1 MLMTGSRLRGLSV
14 ADVNLWFVLLVV
26 LLLAGVVRITP
37 LSSSVYPLND
47 GGLFARMASD
57 LAANGFLIPHFT
69 GYNGD
74 AIPFAYPPL
83 GLYLT
88 AAIDTIL
95 GVDPIETLRWL
106 PAALSTASVLA
117 MYLLAAELLRSRWRG
132 VVAAAAFALMPR
144 SYLWLITGGGVTR
157 ALGLF
162 LALLALRQG
171 VVMLRH
177 LRSRDVAAT
186 AILGGLTSLAHPQAA
201 VFLGLSLLTLL
212 AFPIVSGRRVASVG
226 RIALAGVGSLFL
238 ASPWLVAVV
247 IIHGPAPLLAA
258 GQTGLDPGNG
268 ATQILGLA
276 FADTPVFDLMT
287 ALGVLGILVRTARR
301 RWMIPVWLALTI
313 LIDPRAGMT
322 YATVPLALSVVPILG
337 DLMSRMAPAHGVSAT
352 LESATVLVVLRRH
365 PAVAILAVLL
375 LFVSLRTTARTAVAE
390 TSPLHGLQ
398 PDQVAAMA
406 WVRDNTTEGAMFSVV
421 TSGSWESDYLSEWF
435 PVLAQRTSIG
445 TVQGSEWRGFS
456 AFLKRL
462 AIYRQLQVCALETAS
477 CLDEW
482 TKGWELPQSY
492 VFLPK
497 GSLFGP
503 SSPTDCCPA
512 LRETLMISAQYR
524 VIYAGPGATI
534 FAPTD

>member
-1 MLMTGSRLRGLSV
+1 MPRPRLRNPSV
-14 ADVNLWFVLLVV
+14 ADLNVWFVLLVV
-26 LLLAGVVRITP
+26 LLLGGLVRIAP

-57 LAANGFLIPHFT
+57 LAANGFLIPGFT
-69 GYNGD
+69 GYNGG

-88 AAIDTIL
+88 AGIDTLL
-95 GVDPIETLRWL
+95 GVDPIQTLRWL

-117 MYLLAAELLRSRWRG
+117 MYLLATELLRSRWRG
-132 VVAAAAFALMPR
+132 VLAAAAFALMPR
-144 SYLWLITGGGVTR
+144 SYLWLIVGGGVTR

-171 VVMLRH
+171 LVMLRH
-177 LRSRDVAAT
+177 LRSRDVVAT
-186 AILGGLTSLAHPQAA
+186 AILGGLTSLAHPQAG
-201 VFLGLSLLTLL
+201 VFLGLSLVTVL
-212 AFPIVSGRRVASVG
+212 AFHIVPGRRVASVV
-226 RIALAGVGSLFL
+226 RIVIAGVGGLL
-238 ASPWLVAVV
+238 VASPWLVAVV
-247 IIHGPAPLLAA
+247 MMHGPAPLFAA

-268 ATQILGLA
+268 AAQILGLA

-287 ALGVLGILVRTARR
+287 ALGVLGILVRIARR
-301 RWMIPVWLALTI
+301 QWMIPVWLVLTI

-337 DLMSRMAPAHGVSAT
+337 ELLSRMAPAHGASVT
-352 LESATVLVVLRRH
+352 LEAATVPAILRRH

-375 LFVSLRTTARTAVAE
+375 LFVALRTTARTAVAE

-398 PDQVAAMA
+398 ADHVAAMA
-406 WVRDNTTEGAMFSVV
+406 WVRDNTGEGAIFSVV
-421 TSGSWESDYLSEWF
+421 TGGSWESDYLSEWF

-456 AFLKRL
+456 AFLTRL
-462 AIYRQLQVCALETAS
+462 AIYRQLQDCARVAAS
-477 CLDEW
+477 CLDNW
-482 TKGWELPQSY
+482 GKGWGLPVSY
-492 VFLPK
+492 VFVPK
-497 GSLFGP
+497 GSLYGP

-512 LRETLMISAQYR
+512 LRETLMISTHYR
-524 VIYAGPGATI
+524 VIYDGPGATI

>member
-1 MLMTGSRLRGLSV
+1 MTRPRLRGPSV
-14 ADVNLWFVLLVV
+14 ADLNVWFVLLVV
-26 LLLAGVVRITP
+26 LLLGAVVRIAP
-37 LSSSVYPLND
+37 LSSSDYPLND
-47 GGLFARMASD
+47 GGLFARMSSD
-57 LAANGFLIPHFT
+57 LAANGFLIPGFT
-69 GYNGD
+69 GYNGG

-88 AAIDTIL
+88 AGIDTLL

-106 PAALSTASVLA
+106 PAAFSAASVLA

-132 VVAAAAFALMPR
+132 VIAAAAFALMPR
-144 SYLWLITGGGVTR
+144 SYLWLIVGGGATR

-162 LALLALRQG
+162 FALLAVRQG

-177 LRSRDVAAT
+177 LRSRDIVAT
-186 AILGGLTSLAHPQAA
+186 AILGGLTGLAHPQAA
-201 VFLGLSLLTLL
+201 VFLGLSLLTVP
-212 AFPIVSGRRVASVG
+212 AFHIAPGRRVASVV
-226 RIALAGVGSLFL
+226 RIALAAVGALL
-238 ASPWLVAVV
+238 VASPWLLAVV

-258 GQTGLDPGNG
+258 GQTGLDLGIG
-268 ATQILGLA
+268 ASQLLGLA

-287 ALGVLGILVRTARR
+287 ALGVLGILVRIARR
-301 RWMIPVWLALTI
+301 QWMIPVWLVLTI

-337 DLMSRMAPAHGVSAT
+337 ELIARMAPAHGATAT
-352 LESATVLVVLRRH
+352 LEAATVPVVLRRH
-365 PAVAILAVLL
+365 PALAILAVLL
-375 LFVSLRTTARTAVAE
+375 LFVSLRTAARTAVAE

-398 PDQVAAMA
+398 PDHVAAMG
-406 WVRDNTTEGAMFSVV
+406 WVRDNTGAEATFSVV
-421 TSGSWESDYLSEWF
+421 TGGSWERDYLSEWF
-435 PVLAQRTSIG
+435 PVLARRTSVA

-456 AFLKRL
+456 AFLRRL
-462 AIYRQLQVCALETAS
+462 AIYRQLQECGLGTAA
-477 CLDEW
+477 CLGEW
-482 TKGWELPQSY
+482 AKGWELPQSY

-497 GSLFGP
+497 ASLFGP

-524 VIYAGPGATI
+524 VIYDGPGATI